1 LRESIA
7 ESPGR
12 WARVAGG
19 LYLIVI
25 VGGVFAVGFVP
36 AAIVVPGDAAA
47 TARNI
52 AGQELLYRS
61 GLVAHIV
68 ILACNIPLA
77 AIFYDLFK
85 VVNRKVAL
93 FVAFFTLVG
102 TAVEGAGLLS
112 QFTPL
117 ILLDGGRYS
126 KAFNA
131 EQAQALAAMN
141 LDLQAISFNIALVF
155 FGFYCLSIG
164 YIVVRS
170 TFLPRVVGVLMAIG
184 GLCYLTNSFASFLS
198 PSFAARLFPYIQLPS
213 GIAELSL
220 TLSLL
225 VIGVNVQRWKA
236 QASAASA

>member
-1 LRESIA
+1 LRERIV
-7 ESPGR
+7 ESPRR

-25 VGGVFAVGFVP
+25 VGGFFAVGFVP
-36 AAIVVPGDAAA
+36 AAIVVPGDAAT

-61 GLVAHIV
+61 GLVAHIL

-77 AIFYDLFK
+77 VIFYDLFK

-102 TAVEGAGLLS
+102 TAIEGAGLLN

-117 ILLDGGRYS
+117 ILLDGGGYAKVFS
-126 KAFNA
+126 A
-131 EQAQALAAMN
+131 EQTQALASIN

-155 FGFYCLSIG
+155 FGLYCLSIG
-164 YIVVRS
+164 YVVFRS

-184 GLCYLTNSFASFLS
+184 GLCYLTNSFANFLS

-213 GIAELSL
+213 GVAELSL
-220 TLSLL
+220 TLSLI
-225 VIGVNVQRWKA
+225 VIGVNAQRWRE
-236 QASAASA
+236 QAIAAGA

>member
-1 LRESIA
+1 MRERIV
-7 ESPGR
+7 ESPRR

-25 VGGVFAVGFVP
+25 VGGFFAVGFVP
-36 AAIVVPGDAAA
+36 AAIVVPGDAAT

-77 AIFYDLFK
+77 VIFYDLFK

-102 TAVEGAGLLS
+102 TAIEGAGLLN

-117 ILLDGGRYS
+117 ILLDGGGYA
-126 KAFNA
+126 KVFNA
-131 EQAQALAAMN
+131 EQTQALVSMN

-164 YIVVRS
+164 YVVFRS

-184 GLCYLTNSFASFLS
+184 GLCYLTNSFANFLS

-213 GIAELSL
+213 GVAELSL
-220 TLSLL
+220 TLSLI
-225 VIGVNVQRWKA
+225 VIGVNAQRWRE
-236 QASAASA
+236 QAIAAGA